1 LGLTA
6 EQRAD
11 HNTPCNFLSQNFT
24 FAHAHPSGLRH
35 KLPLRLTSNLD
46 RMKTFAIASLLC
58 LSTVG
63 ASAQEVGQVTS
74 RSPIYQQVA
83 MPRQTCSPSVAVVPA
98 QNSGG
103 GALIGAIA
111 GGLIGSQF
119 GGRDSR
125 GIATMAGVI
134 GGAVI
139 GDRAETQN
147 NTPITSTTCTTQTV
161 YENRLVGY
169 NVVYEY
175 AGKQYQV
182 QLPQDP
188 GPTISLQVTPVG
200 SPREENHFNTQ
211 TISSGTTR
219 APAPVTV
226 IQESR
231 VVYVPSPTYRNHPPV
246 YSHIDRRGVWSSH
259 HRHSHWR

>member
-1 LGLTA
+1 
-6 EQRAD
+6 
-11 HNTPCNFLSQNFT
+11 
-24 FAHAHPSGLRH
+24 
-35 KLPLRLTSNLD
+35 
-46 RMKTFAIASLLC
+46 MKTIAIASLLC

-63 ASAQEVGQVTS
+63 ASAQEIGQVTS
-74 RSPIYQQVA
+74 RTPVYQQVA
-83 MPRQTCSPSVAVVPA
+83 MPRQTCTPSVTVVPA

-119 GGRDSR
+119 GGRDNR

-147 NTPITSTTCTTQTV
+147 NTTLPSTTCTTQTV

-200 SPREENHFNTQ
+200 SPRAEPHFNSQ
-211 TISSGTTR
+211 TITSGPTG
-219 APAPVTV
+219 AAAPVTV

-231 VVYVPSPTYRNHPPV
+231 VVYVPTPVYRSYPPV
-246 YSHIDRRGVWSSH
+246 YSHIDRRDVWSSH